1 MIPSLISGWPNSAE
15 RAAIRTSQAIAS
27 SQPPPKA
34 RPLTAAI
41 VAIPSEP
48 SSRNSAWAAWISCS
62 PPASS
67 IEVNALMSA
76 PAQ

>member
-1 MIPSLISGWPNSAE
+1 M
-15 RAAIRTSQAIAS
+15 RTSQAIAS

-41 VAIPSEP
+41 VATPSELELARAARACSSS
-48 SSRNSAWAAWISCS
+48 SSR

-67 IEVNALMSA
+67 IVVNALMSA
-76 PAQ
+76 PAL